1 LFLSSGS
8 KLGPYEILSP
18 LGAGGMGEVYRA
30 RDPRLGRDV
39 AIKVLPA
46 DRMADESRRKRFI
59 REARAAS
66 ALNHP
71 NIVTVHEVD
80 SVDGIDFIVME
91 FLAGQ
96 TLSNAIPRQG
106 MRLDQLLRVAIPIA
120 DALARA
126 HAAGIVHRDLKP
138 ANVMVSA
145 EGTVK
150 VLDFGLAKL
159 VSSRGGPE
167 SETEAGDDGERGTLS
182 QPGAVAG
189 TIGYMSP
196 EQAAGGE
203 VDARSDVFSF
213 GALLYEMATG
223 RRAFAGSST
232 AEVLAAL
239 MKEQPKPP
247 SEVVPDLPRELD
259 RVIQRCLQKEP
270 GRRYQHTLDLKLEL
284 EQIKEESDTGRAAV
298 RPAHRRRVPWLGAGL
313 ALALVLATATAT
325 WWWRRSPEVAPE
337 PPRLAPPVTSL
348 RGNEEG
354 ASLSPDGEQV
364 AFTWNGEKENNFDIY
379 VKMIGTSDMLR
390 LTTDPAMDIMPSW
403 SPDGKQIA
411 YVRVGP
417 DGNRVHLV
425 SPLGGSDHKLSDFP
439 LAFATPSWSPD
450 SRWLVVARA
459 PKEGPFAIGSDGFYL
474 LPVNGGEPRAVRIP
488 EEAVGNSFGPAF
500 APDGRHLAYLT
511 GSGASQHV
519 AVIDLGADYK
529 PIGTPRRVTK
539 RPMYPD
545 GGSCWTRDGK
555 SILYV
560 EWGVHRLWRVDIS
573 GDRPAQPVEI
583 AGFGSIRPTVAAS
596 RDRLV
601 FVKEQEDTDIY
612 RFELGHAAEP
622 LITSTSRD
630 GNPQFSPD
638 GRRVVFESERTGEH
652 EVWLAEAD
660 GSSQGQLT
668 HGPGIMQGSAR
679 WSPDGR
685 RIAFDSRSVEG
696 VYSIWTI
703 DADGASPRRLTQ
715 DPGDEH
721 LPDWSRDGR
730 FIYFTKGGG
739 GDYIKQGPSGV
750 WRVPATG
757 GAEERMTS
765 DGGYGASESID
776 GKTLFFIR
784 NLPHGSV
791 SQNPPSSWI
800 SSSSG
805 SSALL
810 ALSLA
815 GGPERRLAQSVGT
828 EFAVGLAGV
837 YTLDFWS
844 GPPPPLFLRDPV
856 TGRERVLG
864 TLEHAVPYGLT
875 VSPDGKTVL
884 YTRQVNEGK
893 DLMMIENFR

>member
-1 LFLSSGS
+1 MSISPGS
-8 KLGPYEILSP
+8 RLGPYEILSL

-30 RDPRLGRDV
+30 RDPRLAREV

-46 DRMADESRRKRFI
+46 ERMADESRRRRFI

-71 NIVTVHEVD
+71 NIVTVHEID

-91 FLAGQ
+91 YAQGP
-96 TLSNAIPRQG
+96 TLKDAIPREG
-106 MRLDQLLRVAIPIA
+106 MRLDEVLRMAISIA

-126 HAAGIVHRDLKP
+126 HAAGIVHCDLKP
-138 ANVMVSA
+138 GNVVLSA

-150 VLDFGLAKL
+150 VLDFGLARL
-159 VSSRGGPE
+159 VTSRETIPK
-167 SETEAGDDGERGTLS
+167 ETETETYEGPTKI
-182 QPGAVAG
+182 AG

-196 EQAAGGE
+196 EQASGGAI
-203 VDARSDVFSF
+203 DARSDVFSF
-213 GALLYEMATG
+213 GALLYEMVTG
-223 RRAFAGSST
+223 RRAFSGNST
-232 AEVLAAL
+232 AEVLASV
-239 MKEQPKPP
+239 MKEEPKPAGD
-247 SEVVPDLPRELD
+247 VVARVPKELD
-259 RVIQRCLQKEP
+259 RLIQRCLRKEP
-270 GRRYQHTLDLKLEL
+270 DRRLQSMQDAKLEL
-284 EQIKEESDTGRAAV
+284 EQIQEEAHPRRGARAGRWK
-298 RPAHRRRVPWLGAGL
+298 RLPWIAGGL
-313 ALALVLATATAT
+313 AMVMVLATATEL
-325 WWWRRSPEVAPE
+325 WRRSRDVRLD
-337 PPRLAPPVTSL
+337 PPRLAPPLTSM

-364 AFTWNGEKENNFDIY
+364 AFTWNGEKEDNSDIY
-379 VKMIGTSDMLR
+379 VKMIGSSDVLR
-390 LTTDPAMDIMPSW
+390 LTTDPARDIMPSW
-403 SPDGKQIA
+403 SPNGKQIA
-411 YVRVGP
+411 YVRLGP

-425 SPLGGSDHKLSDFP
+425 SPLGGSDHKVSDFP

-450 SRWLVVARA
+450 SRWLAVARA
-459 PKEGPFAIGSDGFYL
+459 PKGGPFAIGSDGFYL
-474 LPVNGGEPRAVRIP
+474 LPVNGGEPRALRIP

-511 GSGASQHV
+511 GSRASQHV
-519 AVIDLGADYK
+519 AVIDLGADYE

-560 EWGVHRLWRVDIS
+560 EWGVHRLWRVDIT
-573 GDRPAQPVEI
+573 GDREPQPVEI

-596 RDRLV
+596 SDRLV

-612 RFELGHAAEP
+612 RFEAGRPAER
-622 LITSTSRD
+622 LIASTSRD

-638 GRRVVFESERTGEH
+638 GRRVVFDSERTGEH

-660 GSSQGQLT
+660 GSSPRQLT
-668 HGPGIMQGSAR
+668 HGPGLMQGSAR

-739 GDYIKQGPSGV
+739 GDYITQGPTGV

-757 GAEERMTS
+757 GAEERMTP

-776 GKTLFFIR
+776 GKTLFFSR
-784 NLPHGSV
+784 DLPNG
-791 SQNPPSSWI
+791 
-800 SSSSG
+800 
-805 SSALL
+805 SALL

-815 GGPERRLAQSVGT
+815 GGPERQLAQSVGDT
-828 EFAVGLAGV
+828 FAVGLAGV

-844 GPPPPLFLRDPV
+844 GPPPPLFLRDPA
-856 TGRERVLG
+856 TGRGRLLG
-864 TLEHAVPYGLT
+864 TLEKAHQYGLT
-875 VSPDGKTVL
+875 VSPDGKTIL
-884 YTRQVNEGK
+884 YTRLVNQGK
-893 DLMMIENFR
+893 DLMLIENFR

>member
-1 LFLSSGS
+1 
-8 KLGPYEILSP
+8 
-18 LGAGGMGEVYRA
+18 MGEVYRA

-46 DRMADESRRKRFI
+46 DRMADEGRRRRFI
-59 REARAAS
+59 QEARAAS
-66 ALNHP
+66 LLNHP

-91 FLAGQ
+91 YLAGQ
-96 TLSNAIPRQG
+96 TLGHAIPRQG

-120 DALARA
+120 DALTRA

-145 EGTVK
+145 DGTVK

-159 VSSRGGPE
+159 VTSRGGPE
-167 SETEAGDDGERGTLS
+167 SAAGVDQEERGTLS
-182 QPGAVAG
+182 RPGAVAG

-239 MKEQPKPP
+239 MKEQPKAP
-247 SEVVPDLPRELD
+247 SEVVPDLPKELD
-259 RVIQRCLQKEP
+259 RVIQRCLRKEP

-284 EQIKEESDTGRAAV
+284 EQIKEESDTGRAAAP
-298 RPAHRRRVPWLGAGL
+298 PARRKRWPWLGAGL
-313 ALALVLATATAT
+313 AVALALATAT
-325 WWWRRSPEVAPE
+325 WLWRRPPDVPLD
-337 PPRLAPPVTSL
+337 PPRLVPLTAM

-354 ASLSPDGEQV
+354 AWLSPDGEQV
-364 AFTWNGEKENNFDIY
+364 AFTWNGEKEDNFDIY
-379 VKMIGTSDMLR
+379 VKMIGTSDVLR
-390 LTTDPAMDIMPSW
+390 LTTDPARDIMPSW

-411 YVRVGP
+411 YVRLGP
-417 DGNRVHLV
+417 DGNRVHLI
-425 SPLGGSDHKLSDFP
+425 SPLGGSDRKLSDFP
-439 LAFATPSWSPD
+439 LAFGTPSWSPD
-450 SRWLVVARA
+450 SRWLAVARA
-459 PKEGPFAIGSDGFYL
+459 PKGGPFAIGSDGLYL
-474 LPVNGGEPRAVRIP
+474 LPVNGGEPRALRMP
-488 EEAVGNSFGPAF
+488 EEVARNSFGPAF

-519 AVIDLGADYK
+519 AVIDLGADYE

-545 GGSCWTRDGK
+545 GGACWTRDGK

-560 EWGVHRLWRVDIS
+560 EWGVHRLWRVDIT
-573 GDRPAQPVEI
+573 GDREPQPVEI
-583 AGFGSIRPTVAAS
+583 AGYGSIRPTVAAS

-601 FVKEQEDTDIY
+601 FVKEQLDTDIY
-612 RFELGHAAEP
+612 RFEAGHPAERV
-622 LITSTSRD
+622 IASTSREGD
-630 GNPQFSPD
+630 PEFSPD

-660 GSSQGQLT
+660 GSSPRQLT

-696 VYSIWTI
+696 AYSIWTI
-703 DADGASPRRLTQ
+703 DADGASPRRLTE

-721 LPDWSRDGR
+721 LPNWSRDGR

-739 GDYIKQGPSGV
+739 GDYIPEGPSGV
-750 WRVPATG
+750 WRVSATG
-757 GAEERMTS
+757 GAAERMTR
-765 DGGYGASESID
+765 DGGQLASESID

-784 NLPHGSV
+784 DLPD
-791 SQNPPSSWI
+791 N
-800 SSSSG
+800 SG
-805 SSALL
+805 SALL

-815 GGPERRLAQSVGT
+815 GGPERRLVQSVGT
-828 EFAVGLAGV
+828 FAVGVAGV
-837 YTLDFWS
+837 YTLDSWS
-844 GPPPPLFLRDPV
+844 GPPPPLFLRDPA
-856 TGRERVLG
+856 TGRGRLLG
-864 TLEHAVPYGLT
+864 TLEIGHPYGPYGLT
-875 VSPDGKTVL
+875 VSPDGKTIL
-884 YTRQVNEGK
+884 YTRVVNEGT
-893 DLMMIENFR
+893 DLMLIENFR

>member
-1 LFLSSGS
+1 MSISSGS
-8 KLGPYEILSP
+8 KLGPYEILSL

-46 DRMADESRRKRFI
+46 DRMADEGRRRRFI
-59 REARAAS
+59 QEARAAS

-91 FLAGQ
+91 YLAGQ
-96 TLSNAIPRQG
+96 TLGNVIPRQG

-120 DALARA
+120 DALTRA

-159 VSSRGGPE
+159 VTSRGGPE
-167 SETEAGDDGERGTLS
+167 SETDVDEGERATLS
-182 QPGAVAG
+182 RPGAVAG

-223 RRAFAGSST
+223 QRAFAGSS
-232 AEVLAAL
+232 AADVLAAL
-239 MKEQPKPP
+239 MREQPKPP
-247 SEVVPDLPRELD
+247 SEVVPDLPKELD

-270 GRRYQHTLDLKLEL
+270 ARRYQHTLDLKLEL
-284 EQIKEESDTGRAAV
+284 EQIKEETDTGRAAAPPV
-298 RPAHRRRVPWLGAGL
+298 RRKRLPWPWLGAGL
-313 ALALVLATATAT
+313 AIALVLATAT
-325 WWWRRSPEVAPE
+325 WLWRRSSEVE
-337 PPRLAPPVTSL
+337 LKPPRLAPPVTSM

-364 AFTWNGEKENNFDIY
+364 AFTWNGEKEDNFDIY

-411 YVRVGP
+411 YVRLGP

-425 SPLGGSDHKLSDFP
+425 SPLGGSDRKLSDFP
-439 LAFATPSWSPD
+439 LAFSTPSWSPD
-450 SRWLVVARA
+450 SRWMAVARA
-459 PKEGPFAIGSDGFYL
+459 AKGGPFVPACDGFYL
-474 LPVNGGEPRAVRIP
+474 LPVNGGEPRALPIP
-488 EEAVGNSFGPAF
+488 HESGDTCGPLF
-500 APDGRHLAYLT
+500 APDGRHLAYLS
-511 GSGASQHV
+511 GSGFFAQHI
-519 AVIDLGADYK
+519 AVVDLGPDYV
-529 PIGTPRRVTK
+529 PTGAPRRVTR
-539 RPMYPD
+539 RPIYPE
-545 GGSCWTRDGK
+545 GSKAWTRDGK
-555 SILYV
+555 SLLYV
-560 EWGVHRLWRVDIS
+560 QWGIQRLWRVDIA
-573 GDRPAQPVEI
+573 GDRAAQPVEI

-660 GSSQGQLT
+660 GSSPRQLT
-668 HGPGIMQGSAR
+668 HGPGLMQGSPR

-685 RIAFDSRSVEG
+685 RIAFDSRSEEG
-696 VYSIWTI
+696 GCDIWTI

-715 DPGDEH
+715 DPGDENM
-721 LPDWSRDGR
+721 PSWSHDGR
-730 FIYFTKGGG
+730 FIYFAARREGAPPEVGS
-739 GDYIKQGPSGV
+739 SGV
-750 WRVPATG
+750 WRIPSTG
-757 GAEERMTS
+757 GAEERMTRE
-765 DGGYGASESID
+765 GGYSATESID

-784 NLPHGSV
+784 NTRDASPLFAQP
-791 SQNPPSSWI
+791 
-800 SSSSG
+800 
-805 SSALL
+805 
-810 ALSLA
+810 LA
-815 GGPERRLAQSVGT
+815 GGPERQIAACVGIP
-828 EFAVGLAGV
+828 FVVAPAGI
-837 YTLDFWS
+837 YALDCWR
-844 GPPPPLFLRDPV
+844 GQAPLFLRDPA
-856 TGRERVLG
+856 TGRGRLLG
-864 TLEHAVPYGLT
+864 KLDRAAQYGLT
-875 VSPDGKTVL
+875 VSPDGKTFL
-884 YTRQVNEGK
+884 YTKLVAEGK